1 MEAAGD
7 YRKSKRFYHHSTI
20 LIEDE
25 TKGSFSY
32 GKINNMSG
40 DGIYFEAEFA
50 FRPGTRIRIKL
61 DNPPFKSCPENYCGI
76 IKWCKEIYDDDE
88 PNYPY
93 GIGVEFC

>member
-1 MEAAGD
+1 MEAAVD

-50 FRPGTRIRIKL
+50 FRPGTRIRINWTTRPS
-61 DNPPFKSCPENYCGI
+61 NPARKI
-76 IKWCKEIYDDDE
+76 TAAL
-88 PNYPY
+88 
-93 GIGVEFC
+93 